1 MILVVC
7 GVSGV
12 GKTTIGILLSE
23 ALEIPFH
30 DADDFHPASNVKKMS
45 SGIPLGDEDRRPWL
59 DTLARQLSAWQ
70 KKGGAVLACS
80 ALRER
85 HRRILGSRCGERIQW
100 IVLHAT
106 DAVLA
111 DRIAS
116 RKGHFFDR
124 RLLGSQLDGFEIPDY
139 GWLIDAQPSP
149 REIVH
154 EILMR
159 LRSE

>member
-1 MILVVC
+1 MLLVVC

-30 DADDFHPASNVKKMS
+30 DADDFHPASNVEKMS
-45 SGIPLGDEDRRPWL
+45 SGIPLDDGDRRLWL
-59 DTLARQLSAWQ
+59 ETLARNLSVWE
-70 KKGGAVLACS
+70 KEGGAVLACS

-85 HRRILGSRCGERIQW
+85 YRTILGSRCSERIRW
-100 IVLHAT
+100 IVLHANE
-106 DAVLA
+106 AVLA
-111 DRIAS
+111 DRLAS

-124 RLLGSQLDGFEIPDY
+124 RLLGSQLDALEIPDY

-149 REIVH
+149 REIVN

-159 LRSE
+159 LREK

>member
-30 DADDFHPASNVKKMS
+30 DADDFHPASNVEKMS
-45 SGIPLGDEDRRPWL
+45 SGIPLDDGDRRPWL
-59 DTLARQLSAWQ
+59 ETLARNLSAWEGN
-70 KKGGAVLACS
+70 GGAVLACS

-85 HRRILGSRCGERIQW
+85 YRKILGSRCSEHIRW
-100 IVLHAT
+100 IVLHASE
-106 DAVLA
+106 AALA
-111 DRIAS
+111 DRVAS

-124 RLLGSQLDGFEIPDY
+124 RLLGSQLDALEIPHY

-149 REIVH
+149 REIVN
-154 EILMR
+154 EILLR
-159 LRSE
+159 LRET